1 MSGLSK
7 VIIGLSTNGLGQ
19 LAAQLDGVSGL
30 IVSGVAVAGQ
40 FALGDVIG
48 PFFSLAEVEA
58 KGINSAYDTTN
69 TCIAYKQIK
78 DFYAEAGTG
87 AELWVIVAAKTI
99 SMATMFDKDGVYAP
113 KLMNVSAGR
122 IKMIAISRVPQTGYT
137 ATYSDQFDD
146 DIWSAVT
153 NGKALRADLFSKG
166 MPVQLFIEGRDFQ
179 GTVASV
185 KDLASEATTNAPFI
199 SVMIGQDTAYATA
212 NAHAAKYAS
221 VGVLLGRAASIQ
233 VQRNIGRVLDGPR
246 LSIANPGLSNGS
258 PLKTATTVNFT
269 DTQLGVLTDRN
280 YILFRTIQGKSGAYF
295 NNDFCACPRTSDY
308 NRISRCRPIDKAV
321 RITNSTYIDELLDD
335 PELNPETGKLDAS
348 VIKQFQSKVELSI
361 QTQMITNPQINN
373 TTGVKEISGV
383 RAVAD
388 PNQDVVTTN
397 KVAIKLSIVPKGM
410 TDAVEVELGYATSL
424 NQ

>member
-185 KDLASEATTNAPFI
+185 KDLAF
-199 SVMIGQDTAYATA
+199 
-212 NAHAAKYAS
+212 
-221 VGVLLGRAASIQ
+221 
-233 VQRNIGRVLDGPR
+233 
-246 LSIANPGLSNGS
+246 
-258 PLKTATTVNFT
+258 
-269 DTQLGVLTDRN
+269 
-280 YILFRTIQGKSGAYF
+280 
-295 NNDFCACPRTSDY
+295 
-308 NRISRCRPIDKAV
+308 
-321 RITNSTYIDELLDD
+321 
-335 PELNPETGKLDAS
+335 
-348 VIKQFQSKVELSI
+348 
-361 QTQMITNPQINN
+361 
-373 TTGVKEISGV
+373 
-383 RAVAD
+383 
-388 PNQDVVTTN
+388 
-397 KVAIKLSIVPKGM
+397 
-410 TDAVEVELGYATSL
+410 
-424 NQ
+424 

>member
-1 MSGLSK
+1 MPLSK

-19 LAAQLDGVSGL
+19 IAAQTDGVAGL
-30 IVSGVAVAGQ
+30 IVSGVAVVGK

-48 PFFSLAEVEA
+48 PFFSLADAEA
-58 KGINSAYDTTN
+58 KGIDAAYDTAN

-87 AELWVIVAAKTI
+87 AELWVIVAAKTVT
-99 SMATMFDKDGVYAP
+99 MATMLDKDGAYAP
-113 KLMNVSAGR
+113 KLLDVSAGR
-122 IKMIAISRVPQTGYT
+122 VKMIAISRIPQTGYT
-137 ATYSDQFDD
+137 ATYTDQFDD
-146 DIWSAVT
+146 DIWTAVT
-153 NGKALRADLFSKG
+153 NGKALRTDLFSKG

-179 GTVASV
+179 GTVAST
-185 KDLASEATTNAPFI
+185 KDLSGAATTNAPFI
-199 SVMIGQDTAYATA
+199 SIMIGQDVAYSSA
-212 NAHAAKYAS
+212 NAHAAKYAA
-221 VGVLLGRAASIQ
+221 VGLLLGRVASIQ
-233 VQRNIGRVLDGPR
+233 VQRNIGRVQDGAR
-246 LSIANPGLSNGS
+246 LSVANPGLSNGS

-295 NNDFCACPRTSDY
+295 NNDYCACPRTSDY

-321 RITNSTYIDELLDD
+321 RITNSTYIEELLDD

-348 VIKQFQSKVELSI
+348 VIKQFQSKIEIAI
-361 QTQMITNPQINN
+361 QQQMITNPQING

-388 PNQDVVTTN
+388 PNQNVVTTN
-397 KVAIKLSIVPKGM
+397 KIAVKLKVVPKGM
-410 TDAVEVELGYATSL
+410 TDAIEVELGYATSL
-424 NQ
+424 NV